1 MRNSRSASST
11 MSSNWSRVWVESSA
25 PTSFSAKMYLVA
37 GCKEILSVEKL
48 ICIKACSPFCFRFF
62 LLLILKPRWTLS
74 LQARFFFHLRT
85 TIRWGCELQL
95 GQPVTLYS
103 VQTMFRSVNFI
114 TSWTRLI
121 KNTKNRVFCY
131 QFTIVQSFN
140 DTLIK
145 VWRWIKCCILI
156 CWWYELFVT

>member
-1 MRNSRSASST
+1 
-11 MSSNWSRVWVESSA
+11 MSSNWLRVWVESCA
-25 PTSFSAKMYLVA
+25 PKSFSAKMYLVA
-37 GCKEILSVEKL
+37 GYKEILSVEKL
-48 ICIKACSPFCFRFF
+48 IGIKACSPFCFRLNVTSAPYFKAKAEPE
-62 LLLILKPRWTLS
+62 LASAL
-74 LQARFFFHLRT
+74 FFHLRRM
-85 TIRWGCELQL
+85 IRWGYELQL
-95 GQPVTLYS
+95 DQPVALYS
-103 VQTMFRSVNFI
+103 VQTIIRSINFV

-156 CWWYELFVT
+156 CLCYELFVT